1 MMYLHKD
8 DLKKML
14 EVLES
19 FPNIEVLKV
28 DQDTSSGIGAV
39 TTVSFDTVVNDWNS
53 QVTIEIS
60 GVENW

>member
-1 MMYLHKD
+1 MYLHKD
-8 DLKKML
+8 ELKKIL

-19 FPNIEVLKV
+19 FPDIEVVDVKV
-28 DQDTSSGIGAV
+28 DSSSGIGSI

-60 GVENW
+60 GVDKW